1 MSLPNN
7 PSYSAGFKSDLCG
20 MSVKF
25 SLMDPMRLAVS
36 VASNFGIV
44 GKGK

>member
-1 MSLPNN
+1 
-7 PSYSAGFKSDLCG
+7 

-44 GKGK
+44 GKGKQIVLRMQPNG